1 MSKLSIDEIKNVA
14 KLARISLSDKELD
27 KMSVEASSILEF
39 VETIQNTNT
48 DGVKATSQV
57 TGLTDVWRDDEVR
70 KSKVTPR
77 DLLAGAP
84 DTQDGYIKVRKVL

>member
-84 DTQDGYIKVRKVL
+84 YTQDGYIKVRKVL